1 MSVLRGHGAGFVNWQ
16 GIKCSMGGNQPRYN
30 SEIFLVAARSTG
42 LGVCGAG
49 KLYGCQSSSHLLP
62 GDSLGGVW
70 VVEQPSTSLLFR
82 HPRLQWLCKL
92 MPVTS
97 LDNVS
102 GILAWQCIQDH
113 IGRRSLTSLA
123 QVYRCNFWM
132 LFFKSPSP
140 KRTSLWSSSSQ
151 IKRFWLGKLT
161 KKIREDHKKQN
172 PDFATV
178 IKYVDKA
185 GRKRYHGS
193 KQLRSTQTLDSFK
206 TE

>member
-1 MSVLRGHGAGFVNWQ
+1 MAISRATTLRSFLWPQ
-16 GIKCSMGGNQPRYN
+16 GRQDLECVAQGNCM
-30 SEIFLVAARSTG
+30 AARAALICCLVT
-42 LGVCGAG
+42 V
-49 KLYGCQSSSHLLP
+49 
-62 GDSLGGVW
+62 LGGVW